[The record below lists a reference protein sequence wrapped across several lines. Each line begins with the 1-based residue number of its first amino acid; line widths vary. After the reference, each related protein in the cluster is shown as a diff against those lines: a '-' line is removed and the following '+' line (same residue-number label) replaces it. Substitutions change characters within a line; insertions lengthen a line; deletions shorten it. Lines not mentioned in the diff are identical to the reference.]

1 MTAKK
6 EMIVI
11 VFLVSTFLF
20 LNFISAATSVILSDQ
35 GSNVTYSANG
45 TLVNNVNLT
54 ITIYDNLT
62 GGNLIYNETFVNAI
76 QNGLWGV
83 MLGTNSSNPLL
94 LNFSAPYYKSYS
106 INGQFLNFTNQTG
119 ATIGRQIFYSPLG
132 DIFGNNINITAN
144 LTINNLTALSNI
156 FGTTINGTTVY
167 SGNNNLTIGYLY
179 ATNGTFAAYSFG
191 ANNFVG
197 TGNFTTTG
205 NISASNLSGQT
216 VFTQNNLNL
225 TKAYL
230 STTNGTFLFNGYAN
244 NGTWLLAGNATYF
257 SNNTFL
263 SNGTSAIFNNLN
275 TTGLVNAS
283 NFFFHNSTNVW
294 INLTTNPSNTPLSSA
309 FTVMG
314 MVNFTGLGN
323 STNSFDVYGNISGSA
338 YKILET
344 GAINLTGAIGGVSAN
359 TTYVTVGMLLNIT
372 TQGASNI
379 VCNTA
384 YNHTLQVNNSGL
396 YWCGGN
402 SQLANLTGF

>member
-1 MTAKK
+1 MTSKK

-11 VFLVSTFLF
+11 IFLVSVFLI
-20 LNFISAATSVILSDQ
+20 LNFASAAISVVLPDQ

-54 ITIYDNLT
+54 VTIFDNLT

-94 LNFSAPYYKSYS
+94 LNFSVPYYKSYS

-119 ATIGRQIFYSPLG
+119 ATVGRQIFYSPLG
-132 DIFGNNINITAN
+132 DVFGINVTAN
-144 LTINNLTALSNI
+144 LTFNNLTTL
-156 FGTTINGTTVY
+156 
-167 SGNNNLTIGYLY
+167 
-179 ATNGTFAAYSFG
+179 
-191 ANNFVG
+191 
-197 TGNFTTTG
+197 G
-205 NISASNLSGQT
+205 NISASLD
-216 VFTQNNLNL
+216 VFSRTFNL

-230 STTNGTFLFNGYAN
+230 YTTNNSFLPIGYASNNTWLLNGYASNNTWLLNGYASNSTWMLNGYAN
-244 NGTWLLAGNATYF
+244 NGTFLLTGNGTYF
-257 SNNTFL
+257 TNNTFL
-263 SNGTSAIFNNLN
+263 SNGTSAIFNNIN
-275 TTGLVNAS
+275 TSGLVNAS

-294 INLTTNPSNTPLSSA
+294 INLTTNPANTPLSSA
-309 FTVMG
+309 VTVLG

-323 STNSFDVYGNISGSA
+323 STNSFDVYGNVSGSA

-344 GAINLTGAIGGVSAN
+344 GAVNATGSLGGISSNV
-359 TTYVTVGMLLNIT
+359 TYVTVGMLLNIT
-372 TQGASNI
+372 TQGANTI
-379 VCNTA
+379 ICNSA